1 MVNGMFN
8 KLILILCMFIFAVP
22 AFADKPEWAGE
33 AKPSKEQVEHHKD
46 EMTSKHSDKKLE
58 GKNKKD
64 KKEKKDKEDN
74 DEDND

>member
-1 MVNGMFN
+1 MVNGMVN
-8 KLILILCMFIFAVP
+8 KITLLLGMFVLAVP

-33 AKPSKEQVEHHKD
+33 GKPSKEQVEHHKD

-64 KKEKKDKEDN
+64 KKEKKEKKDKADS
-74 DEDND
+74 D